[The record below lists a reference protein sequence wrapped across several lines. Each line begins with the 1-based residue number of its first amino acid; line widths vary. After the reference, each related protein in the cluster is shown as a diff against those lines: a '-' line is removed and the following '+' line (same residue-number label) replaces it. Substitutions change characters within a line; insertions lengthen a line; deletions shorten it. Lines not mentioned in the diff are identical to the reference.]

1 MKSNKIKLVY
11 SVIDPNA
18 KENMLAALKDLA
30 VEKLLQY
37 IEANRPQ

>member
-1 MKSNKIKLVY
+1 MKAIKPVY

-18 KENMLAALKDLA
+18 KENTVAALKRLA

-37 IEANRPQ
+37 IETGRLR